1 MFNVYTGDTLSRSR
15 CYGNVVLDP
24 TGTGS
29 SFSLR
34 LLVLLHRAPLP
45 VSVDVVIVERWNGH
59 GRERER
65 KEGEEVLASPRTG
78 KCGSRIYWVILL
90 DAIVCYVTLLTR
102 EFVRDYWFAGFLR
115 QLARVIAVIYTGG
128 IFRDALES
136 SVSQLFF
143 FCHVICSLVM
153 KSKLKSLSLYRW
165 IKLWI
170 FEFGLE

>member
-59 GRERER
+59 GRERE
-65 KEGEEVLASPRTG
+65 EGGRGGARLATDREM
-78 KCGSRIYWVILL
+78 RITYILGDPVRCNRL
-90 DAIVCYVTLLTR
+90 FCYLVNERIRAGLLVCWFFAATR
-102 EFVRDYWFAGFLR
+102 ESD
-115 QLARVIAVIYTGG
+115 
-128 IFRDALES
+128 S
-136 SVSQLFF
+136 
-143 FCHVICSLVM
+143 CN
-153 KSKLKSLSLYRW
+153 LYGRN
-165 IKLWI
+165 
-170 FEFGLE
+170 FQRCFGK

>member
-59 GRERER
+59 GRRERER
-65 KEGEEVLASPRTG
+65 ERGMEGEGEEVPASPRTG

-90 DAIVCYVTLLTR
+90 DAIVRSVSLLTR

-115 QLARVIAVIYTGG
+115 QLARVITVIYTGG

-136 SVSQLFF
+136 SVSQPFF
-143 FCHVICSLVM
+143 SFAT
-153 KSKLKSLSLYRW
+153 
-165 IKLWI
+165 
-170 FEFGLE
+170 